1 MKVRS
6 KRAKIPEGASA
17 VSAERRI
24 GAAQPNLTRE
34 QILAAAAWLIVSRGY
49 AACTMRA
56 VADEVQ
62 IKAGSLYYH
71 FTSKEQIITEILNS
85 GIEMLT
91 DQVRRTLDALSADAT
106 FAERIEA
113 AIETHVAS
121 MSDRDAV
128 LMQVYEHLPPVLKR
142 ESSATRKSYAKVWF
156 DLFNEG
162 IKRGEV
168 ASDLNL
174 EIFVPYFLG
183 GLNRV
188 PEWFNSVRSDNKRV
202 AHLAATVLLEGVAV
216 ARA

>member
-1 MKVRS
+1 M
-6 KRAKIPEGASA
+6 PERPNA
-17 VSAERRI
+17 
-24 GAAQPNLTRE
+24 AAQPNLTRE
-34 QILAAAAWLIVSRGY
+34 QILSAAAWLIVSRGY

-71 FTSKEQIITEILNS
+71 FSSKEQIIIEILNS

-142 ESSATRKSYAKVWF
+142 ESSVTRKSYARLWF
-156 DLFNEG
+156 DLFNDG
-162 IKRGEV
+162 IKRGEI
-168 ASDLNL
+168 ASELNL

-202 AHLAATVLLEGVAV
+202 AHLAAAVLLDGVAV
-216 ARA
+216 ARP